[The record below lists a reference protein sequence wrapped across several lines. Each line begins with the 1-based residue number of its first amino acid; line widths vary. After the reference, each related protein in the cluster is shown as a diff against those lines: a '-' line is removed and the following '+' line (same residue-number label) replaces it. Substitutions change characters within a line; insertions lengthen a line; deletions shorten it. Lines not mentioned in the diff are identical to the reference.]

1 MTTPQMAVVRQCLT
15 LFHASST
22 PDMQAIADLFS
33 EDASYQS
40 LVPRAEVRRG
50 RERIIEDLLRQF
62 SRYKE
67 CDCEILNIAGDGQ
80 VVFTERRDHVTLLDS
95 GKRIFSSV
103 NAVFELTA
111 DNRIH
116 TWREYWDSGD
126 VALQLGLSQTQLY
139 QRLQG
144 TPA

>member
-1 MTTPQMAVVRQCLT
+1 MTTPQEAVVRQCLT
-15 LFHASST
+15 LFHASSV

-33 EDASYQS
+33 ENATYQS
-40 LVPRAEVRRG
+40 LVPRAEIRQG
-50 RERIIEDLLRQF
+50 RDLIIEDLLRQF

-67 CDCEILNIAGDGQ
+67 CDCEILNIAANGP

-111 DNRIH
+111 DNRIE

-126 VALQLGLSQTQLY
+126 VARQLGLSEEQLY
-139 QRLQG
+139 QRLRG
-144 TPA
+144 VPA

>member
-1 MTTPQMAVVRQCLT
+1 MTTLQEDVVRQCLT
-15 LFHASST
+15 LFHAAKV
-22 PDMQAIADLFS
+22 PDMQAIAKLFT
-33 EDASYQS
+33 ENATYQS
-40 LVPRAEVRRG
+40 LVPSAEIRRG
-50 RERIIEDLLRQF
+50 RDLILEDLARQF
-62 SRYKE
+62 GRYKE
-67 CDCEILNIAGDGQ
+67 CDCEIVNMASNGQ

-103 NAVFELTA
+103 NAVFELSA
-111 DNRIH
+111 DNRIE

-126 VALQLGLSQTQLY
+126 VAEQLGLTGEQLY

>member
-1 MTTPQMAVVRQCLT
+1 MTPPQESVVRKCLT
-15 LFHASST
+15 LFHAAKA
-22 PDMQAIADLFS
+22 PDMQAIAALFT
-33 EDASYQS
+33 ENATYQS
-40 LVPRAEVRRG
+40 LVPSVEVRRG
-50 RERIIEDLLRQF
+50 RDSILEDLSRQF

-67 CDCEILNIAGDGQ
+67 CNCEILNIASNGQ

-103 NAVFELTA
+103 NAVFVLSE
-111 DNRIH
+111 DNRIE

-126 VALQLGLSQTQLY
+126 VAGQLGLTGEQLY

-144 TPA
+144 ALA